1 METFFVMLK
10 NVIIFVLL
18 AVPGYLLVKSKVLKP
33 QESNVLSKILTNLG
47 MPALIFANTISLDL
61 SGEFLKS
68 LLVVV
73 TLCVVFH
80 VLAYFVFGK
89 LCHGEKDTCAMMRFC
104 TMFSNSGFIGI
115 PLVSAVFPGN
125 ANILAYVTLA
135 NIIMNITMFTL
146 GIYMLTG
153 DKSAIN
159 IKKAIF
165 SPVLLAFLAGVA
177 VNLLGAVKAVPEIAT
192 YVNHLKGVVTPI
204 SMIVLGMKLAEVPLK
219 RLFSCGRMYYV
230 SFLRLVAYP
239 VVATTTILLLRRIPG
254 MPVGV
259 DCVVGFFVGVAMPTA
274 SLSSA
279 FADRF
284 GGDAEGAVMYTL
296 GTTIFSVL
304 TIPVLYWMLS
314 YML

>member
-1 METFFVMLK
+1 METFLIMLK

-18 AVPGYLLVKSKVLKP
+18 AVPGFLLVKGKVLKP

-68 LLVVV
+68 LFVVV
-73 TLCVVFH
+73 ALCVVFH
-80 VLAYFVFGK
+80 VLSYFVFG
-89 LCHGEKDTCAMMRFC
+89 LMCRGEKDKRAMMRFC
-104 TMFSNSGFIGI
+104 IMFSNSGFIGI

-125 ANILAYVTLA
+125 VNILAYVTLA

-159 IKKAIF
+159 VRKAIL
-165 SPVLLAFLAGVA
+165 SPVLLSFLAGVA

-219 RLFSCGRMYYV
+219 RLFSCGQMYYV

-239 VVATTTILLLRRIPG
+239 VIATATILLLRLIPG
-254 MPVGV
+254 MPVGA
-259 DCVVGFFVGVAMPTA
+259 DCVVGFFVGVGMPTA

-284 GGDAEGAVMYTL
+284 GGDADSAVIFTL
-296 GTTIFSVL
+296 GTTLFSVL
-304 TIPVLYWMLS
+304 TIPVLYWLLEMFI
-314 YML
+314 

>member
-1 METFFVMLK
+1 METFLIMLK

-18 AVPGYLLVKSKVLKP
+18 AVPGFLLVRGKVLKP
-33 QESNVLSKILTNLG
+33 QESATLSKILTNLG
-47 MPALIFANTISLDL
+47 MPALIFANTISLNF

-68 LLVVV
+68 MALVVA
-73 TLCVVFH
+73 LCVTFH
-80 VLAYFVFGK
+80 VLAYFVFGW
-89 LCHGEKDTCAMMRFC
+89 LCHGEKDTRAMMRFC
-104 TMFSNSGFIGI
+104 IMFSNSGFIGI

-159 IKKAIF
+159 VKKAIL

-177 VNLLGAVKAVPEIAT
+177 VNLSGAVVAIPEIAT
-192 YVNHLKGVVTPI
+192 YVNHLKGLVTPI
-204 SMIVLGMKLAEVPLK
+204 SMIVLGMKLAEVPLT
-219 RLFSCGRMYYV
+219 RIFTSGRMYYV
-230 SFLRLVAYP
+230 SFLRLVIYP
-239 VVATTTILLLRRIPG
+239 VMATAAILLLRLIPG
-254 MPVGV
+254 MPVGA
-259 DCVVGFFVGVAMPTA
+259 DCIVGFFVGVGMPTA

-284 GGDAEGAVMYTL
+284 GGDADGAVIYTL
-296 GTTIFSVL
+296 GTTIFSVA
-304 TIPVLYWMLS
+304 TIPVLYWILS
-314 YML
+314 TMI